1 MSFRDTPG
9 PLADPGYTE
18 SLNTGTPLAAIR
30 RLGFFAVAAPVL
42 VFLLLP
48 LVVHDGQTP
57 TWTMVLSVLAGAAP
71 PFWLHLVGFGATPLE
86 PGIDDVAA
94 AERSLAALRG
104 ATGERLAIT
113 ALPLAVGLVLTFIG
127 SSLLPYALGFLVG
140 WPQMLRAT
148 PTTRTIEGLRAHLE
162 SRGVTSHLWEALL
175 TSASKAMTRR

>member
-1 MSFRDTPG
+1 MSFRATPG
-9 PLADPGYTE
+9 PPADPGYTE
-18 SLNTGTPLAAIR
+18 SLSTGTPLAAIR
-30 RLGFFAVAAPVL
+30 RLGFLAVAAPVL

-57 TWTMVLSVLAGAAP
+57 TWTMVLPVLAGAAP
-71 PFWLHLVGFGATPLE
+71 PFWLHLVGFGVQPLE
-86 PGIDDVAA
+86 PDVSERAA

-104 ATGERLAIT
+104 TMGERLAIT

-148 PTTRTIEGLRAHLE
+148 PTTQVIERLRAHLE
-162 SRGVTSHLWEALL
+162 SQGASSRLWEALL
-175 TSASKAMTRR
+175 AKAMPHGQ